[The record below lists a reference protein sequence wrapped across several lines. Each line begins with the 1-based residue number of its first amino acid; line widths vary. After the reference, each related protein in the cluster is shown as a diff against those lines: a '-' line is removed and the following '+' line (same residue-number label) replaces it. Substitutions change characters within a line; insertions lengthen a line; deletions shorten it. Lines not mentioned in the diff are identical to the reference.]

1 MIRSVVFSSLFHI
14 LVILIIIFNMAG
26 SNHQKPKEVKEIKV
40 NIIEQK
46 IKKAQTKKKIQNK
59 SRVKTEP
66 KIKPKLKPKKTKQAP
81 KIKKEIPEKTII
93 NKTPKKKKTEKK
105 KTEKKKTV
113 KKRPPKVT
121 KKLKKEVKKD
131 SKEKKIPK
139 KIIRDIAEYT
149 GVDDFGISGRERA
162 NLKLQVTRCYQE
174 SKKNF
179 EKLNINVSVNV
190 HVMLNGIIDYNN
202 MIFTNQ
208 IELSKVDKKILHKI
222 TISIVKTL
230 KGCSPLRNLPKDKY
244 GIWKRMNIKF
254 KY

>member
-93 NKTPKKKKTEKK
+93 NKTPKKKKT
-105 KTEKKKTV
+105 V

-121 KKLKKEVKKD
+121 KKLKKEVKKGG
-131 SKEKKIPK
+131 KEKKIPK

-230 KGCSPLRNLPKDKY
+230 KDCSPLRNLPKDKY

>member
-26 SNHQKPKEVKEIKV
+26 SNHQKPKEIKV

-93 NKTPKKKKTEKK
+93 NKTPKKKKTEN
-105 KTEKKKTV
+105 KKTV

-162 NLKLQVTRCYQE
+162 NLKLQVTRCYQK
-174 SKKNF
+174 SKEGF
-179 EKLNINVSVNV
+179 EKFNINVSVNV
-190 HVMLNGIIDYNN
+190 QVMLNGMIDYNN

-208 IELSKVDKKILHKI
+208 IELSKVDKEILHKI

-230 KGCSPLRNLPKDKY
+230 KDCSPLRNLPKDKY